1 MAEAG
6 EAPNREMLLAAARRA
21 ATQAYAPYSRF
32 RVGAA
37 VVVDTPD
44 GPRIVTGANVEN
56 AAYGLGLCAERSA
69 LAAACALT
77 VASRPTDEQQRVASA
92 PTITQVAI
100 ACVDAPDD
108 AAVGERM
115 PCGACR
121 QWLAELAPEAVY
133 FVDGVADDL
142 TLAELLPYPF
152 RLGERS
158 PRDTPSR

>member
-1 MAEAG
+1 MTSAHD
-6 EAPNREMLLAAARRA
+6 APDRDTLLAAARSA
-21 ATQAYAPYSRF
+21 AMQAYAPYSRF

-37 VVVDTPD
+37 VVVTSPE

-77 VASRPTDEQQRVASA
+77 AATRPADNEARVASA

-100 ACVDAPDD
+100 ACVDAPEN
-108 AAVGERM
+108 AAPGERM

-121 QWLAELAPEAVY
+121 QWLAELAPDAVY
-133 FVDGVADDL
+133 YVDGLADDL
-142 TLAELLPYPF
+142 TLADLLPHPF
-152 RLGERS
+152 RLGVRGPRGAS
-158 PRDTPSR
+158 PR